1 MCRRIVWVWGLVPN
15 LDSVNNVILKEYDVN
30 FPKAG
35 GFGVKL
41 L

>member
-1 MCRRIVWVWGLVPN
+1 MGLVPN
-15 LDSVNNVILKEYDVN
+15 LDSVNNVILKEYDGK